1 MEETIRRVLTELI
14 SEEAGKAGRQADLR
28 ELGMDSIAFIK
39 IVVALEEESGKE
51 VDDEYLLL
59 DAMNTIEKMERALR

>member
-1 MEETIRRVLTELI
+1 MEEIIRKVLTELI
-14 SEEAGKAGRQADLR
+14 SEEAGKAGKQTDLR

-39 IVVALEEESGKE
+39 IIVALEEESGKE

-59 DAMNTIEKMERALR
+59 DAMNTIEKMEKALI